1 MCPSRW
7 RRIRASP
14 RLLVNPGPTGLLQV
28 SGRADLPWDE
38 SVRLDLYLDL
48 YYVENWSLAM
58 DFTILCKTFGAVVQG
73 AGSY

>member
-14 RLLVNPGPTGLLQV
+14 RLLAKPGPTGLLQV

-48 YYVENWSLAM
+48 YYVQNWSLAM
-58 DFTILCKTFGAVVQG
+58 DVMILCKTFGAVVQG
-73 AGSY
+73 AGAY